1 MPSVEKFYENLGKLF
16 YAIADADDVIHKEE
30 ISALKNIV
38 EKDWVKV
45 EDLHDEFGTD
55 AAYLI
60 EIMFDWLDENRP
72 PAYQAFYEFKD
83 FKVENEK
90 YFTPDVKALILKT
103 AESIAIS
110 FEGKSIKEKQ
120 MLSKL
125 RKIL

>member
-1 MPSVEKFYENLGKLF
+1 MPTVEKLYENLGKLF
-16 YAIADADDVIHKEE
+16 YAVADADDVIHKEE
-30 ISALKNIV
+30 IDALKNIV

-45 EDLHDEFGTD
+45 DDLHDEFGTD

-83 FKVENEK
+83 FKDDNEN
-90 YFTPDVKALILKT
+90 YFTPDIKALILKT

-110 FEGKSIKEKQ
+110 FEGKNNKEKQ

>member
-1 MPSVEKFYENLGKLF
+1 MPSVEKLYENLGKLF
-16 YAIADADDVIHKEE
+16 YAIADADDVIHEEE
-30 ISALKNIV
+30 IKTLRNIV

-45 EDLHDEFGTD
+45 DDFHDEFGTD
-55 AAYLI
+55 AAFLI

-83 FKVENEK
+83 FKEENEK
-90 YFTPDVKALILKT
+90 FFTPDIKGLILKT

-110 FEGKSIKEKQ
+110 FDGKNNKEKQ

-125 RKIL
+125 REIL